1 MKYDA
6 DIIIV
11 GAGVGGL
18 AAGALLAHGGRR
30 VIVLER
36 NKFLGGRCTSYE
48 KEGFVI
54 DTFVHM
60 VGRCEKGPFGDIFN
74 RVERPE
80 AVRFWHASGENK
92 PKCFIDDDP
101 YPYPATSFSSREE
114 IIENYKGVGLHSEDI
129 QSAMKIQDTILEMKY
144 EDTYALDDV
153 PYSHW
158 LKSFTNNPNLL
169 ALEHQKA
176 LLFCVVTLREASTG
190 EYIRMMQNCERDAN
204 IGYPFGG
211 CIRIPQALA
220 EIITDHGGEVH
231 TDTKVERVLIKNGM
245 AGGVLLAG
253 GKELRAPI
261 VISNV
266 GIKETVFRLAGEGF
280 FPSEY
285 IERVGELTTGK
296 LVEQTPMGM
305 IYLKLALNKPILDSP
320 LILRNVREGA
330 FEGSMELMQAL
341 AADQPPQRYKG
352 INSFIPVTSLM
363 DPNLAPPG
371 CQLVNFY
378 GLAPISS
385 NNWQAWVDYH
395 LRFLFNLYP
404 EVEDHM
410 MWYDLSNLNRINQAS
425 GRFNPDIIGI
435 VQSVGQ
441 TGKKRPRPDTPV
453 ENLYLVGADVGQ
465 DNIGTE
471 LAAES
476 ALRLVEMLL

>member
-1 MKYDA
+1 MKTDA

-11 GAGVGGL
+11 GAGIGGL
-18 AAGALLAHGGRR
+18 AAGALLAHGGRQ
-30 VIVLER
+30 VVVLER
-36 NKFLGGRCTSYE
+36 NHFLGGRCTSYE

-60 VGRCEKGPFGDIFN
+60 VGRCEKGPLGDILK
-74 RVERPE
+74 RVERPD
-80 AVRFWHASGENK
+80 AIRYWHATSDNK
-92 PKCFIDDDP
+92 PKCFIDDDS
-101 YPYPATSFSSREE
+101 YPYPAASFASREE
-114 IIENYKGVGLHSEDI
+114 IIENYKGVGLSPEDI
-129 QSAMKIQDTILEMKY
+129 QDAMKIQDTIMAMEY
-144 EDTYALDDV
+144 DDTFALDDV

-158 LKSFTNNPNLL
+158 LKQFTNNPNLL

-176 LLFCVVTLREASTG
+176 LLFCVVTLKEASTG
-190 EYIRMMQNCERDAN
+190 EFIRMMQNCERDAN
-204 IGYPFGG
+204 IGYPIGG
-211 CIRIPQALA
+211 CIRIPQAFA
-220 EIITDHGGEVH
+220 EIITAHGGEVH
-231 TDTKVERVLIKNGM
+231 TAIRVERVLIENGRVE
-245 AGGVLLAG
+245 GVSLADG
-253 GKELRAPI
+253 RLLRAPI
-261 VISNV
+261 VISNI
-266 GIKETVFRLAGEGF
+266 GIRETVFQL
-280 FPSEY
+280 
-285 IERVGELTTGK
+285 VGEDPFPADYIARVRELTAGK

-305 IYLKLALNKPILDSP
+305 IYLKLALSQPVLDSP

-341 AADQPPQRYKG
+341 SADQPPQRYKG

-378 GLAPISS
+378 GLAPINS

-404 EVEDHM
+404 EVENHM
-410 MWYDLSNLNRINQAS
+410 MWYDFSNLNRINQAS
-425 GRFNPDIIGI
+425 GRYHPDIIGI

-441 TGKKRPRPDTPV
+441 TGKNRPCPDTPV
-453 ENLYLVGADVGQ
+453 EGLYLAGSDVGQ

-476 ALRLVEMLL
+476 ALRLADMLL